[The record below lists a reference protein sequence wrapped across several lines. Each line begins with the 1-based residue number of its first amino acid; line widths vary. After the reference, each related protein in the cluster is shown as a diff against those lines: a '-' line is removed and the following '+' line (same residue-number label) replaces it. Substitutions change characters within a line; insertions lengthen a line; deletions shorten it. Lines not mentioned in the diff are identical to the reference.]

1 MANVPPF
8 GLNNDSGPNLILVK
22 TALDKLVDGV
32 RRKEAV
38 QGKALATDPVIF
50 TQDGADKAAVVASV
64 EGGGGYFG
72 KTTLDISGTKDAAI
86 SAAAPKTIL
95 IANFKQ
101 NLPISR
107 TFMDDQQQSA
117 VAKAVR
123 QRTKAWMASQQ
134 RNAFY
139 VYGNGFTG
147 STVNST
153 TIDGQ
158 ALFSNS
164 HTNQNGDTVDNYETG
179 VMNDTNLNI
188 VVVSLRGQ
196 VDQSGVKIGYEP
208 DFILTSSSGHHDAL
222 IAAKSVLKSGSGSND
237 LNYFSEM
244 YPGAVVKYN
253 HFLDDIS
260 TTAYFVGTEG
270 HDVYRYEREAFFTK
284 LVPWDTDEDDQYKYK
299 MRAREEV
306 DALAY
311 DGLVGSDGTTS

>member
-1 MANVPPF
+1 MPPY
-8 GLNNDSGPNLILVK
+8 GLNNDSAPNLILVK

-64 EGGGGYFG
+64 EGGGGYFQ
-72 KTTLDISGTKDAAI
+72 KTVADVTSTKDAAI

-123 QRTKAWMASQQ
+123 QRTKAWLASQA

-139 VYGNGFTG
+139 CYANGFTG
-147 STVNST
+147 STTNST
-153 TIDGQ
+153 TLDNVP
-158 ALFSNS
+158 LYS
-164 HTNQNGDTVDNYETG
+164 HSHVNQNGDVVDNYQTG
-179 VMNDTNLNI
+179 VMNDNNLNTS
-188 VVVSLRGQ
+188 VVTLRGQ
-196 VDQSGVKIGYEP
+196 IDQSGVKIGYEP
-208 DFILTSSSGHHDAL
+208 DFILTSSQGHHDGL

-253 HFLDDIS
+253 PFLDDVS
-260 TTAYFVGTEG
+260 TTAYFIGTAG

-284 LVPWDTDEDDQYKYK
+284 LIPWDTDEDDQYKYK

-306 DALAY
+306 DALSY
-311 DGLVGSDGTTS
+311 DGSIGNDGTTS

>member
-1 MANVPPF
+1 MPPF

-32 RRKEAV
+32 RRKQAV

-64 EGGGGYFG
+64 EGSGGYFQ
-72 KTTLDISGTKDAAI
+72 KTTQDIATTKEAAI
-86 SAAAPKTIL
+86 SAASPKTVL

-123 QRTKAWMASQQ
+123 QRTKAWLASQE

-139 VYGNGFTG
+139 CYANGFTG
-147 STVNST
+147 STTNST
-153 TIDGQ
+153 TFDGLS
-158 ALFSNS
+158 LFNTA
-164 HTNQNGDTVDNYETG
+164 HVNLNGDTIDNYYTG
-179 VMNDTNLNI
+179 VMSDANLNTS
-188 VVVSLRGQ
+188 VVALRGQ
-196 VDQSGVKIGYEP
+196 EDQSGVRIGYEP
-208 DFILTSSSGHHDAL
+208 DFILTSSAGHHDGL

-253 HFLDDIS
+253 HFIDDVS
-260 TTAYFVGTEG
+260 TTSFFTGTAG

-284 LVPWDTDEDDQYKYK
+284 LVPWDTDEDDQYRYK

-306 DALAY
+306 DALSY
-311 DGLVGSDGTTS
+311 DGLIGNDGTTS

>member
-1 MANVPPF
+1 MPPY
-8 GLNNDSGPNLILVK
+8 GLNNDSGPSLILVK

-50 TQDGADKAAVVASV
+50 SQDGADKAAVVPTV
-64 EGGGGYFG
+64 IGGGGYFD
-72 KTTLDISGTKDAAI
+72 KTTLDIPSIKDAAI
-86 SAAAPKTIL
+86 SAPAPKTVL
-95 IANFKQ
+95 IANFNQ

-117 VAKAVR
+117 VAKSVR

-147 STVNST
+147 STTNST
-153 TIDGQ
+153 TVDGQ
-158 ALFSNS
+158 PLFSNTHS
-164 HTNQNGDTVDNYETG
+164 NQNGDTVDNYETG
-179 VMNDTNLNI
+179 AMGDANLNI
-188 VVVSLRGQ
+188 VVVSLRAQ
-196 VDQSGVKIGYEP
+196 IDQSGVKIGYEP
-208 DFILTSSSGHHDAL
+208 DFILTSSSGHHDGL

-253 HFLDDIS
+253 PFLDDIS
-260 TTAYFVGTEG
+260 TTAFFVGTSG

-284 LVPWDTDEDDQYKYK
+284 LIPWDTDENDQYKYK

-306 DALAY
+306 DALSY

>member
-1 MANVPPF
+1 MPPF

-32 RRKEAV
+32 RRKAAV

-50 TQDGADKAAVVASV
+50 TQDSADKAAVVASV
-64 EGGGGYFG
+64 EGSGGYFQ
-72 KTTLDISGTKDAAI
+72 KTTKDIAATKDANI
-86 SAAAPKTIL
+86 AAATPKTIL
-95 IANFKQ
+95 VANFKQ

-123 QRTKAWMASQQ
+123 QRTKAWIASQE

-139 VYGNGFTG
+139 VYANGFTG
-147 STVNST
+147 ATTNSVT
-153 TIDGQ
+153 WD
-158 ALFSNS
+158 ALSLFNTA
-164 HTNQNGDTVDNYETG
+164 HVTLAGNTLDNYYTG
-179 VMNDTNLNI
+179 VMNDANLNTS
-188 VVVSLRGQ
+188 VVALRGQ
-196 VDQSGVKIGYEP
+196 EDESGVRIGFEP
-208 DFILTSSSGHHDAL
+208 DFILASSAGHHDAL

-253 HFLDDIS
+253 HFLDDVS
-260 TTAYFVGTEG
+260 TTAFFIGTEG

-284 LVPWDTDEDDQYKYK
+284 LVNWDTNDDDLYKYK

-306 DALAY
+306 DAL
-311 DGLVGSDGTTS
+311 DFIGLVGNDGTTS